1 MDEEGDK
8 HEIKQETPPKD
19 SQIGITQAYRTVST
33 AVALVLAEKTPW
45 NLEVK
50 KRKRLWDEKGEM
62 PEINEAE
69 RNVTIAVWQDE
80 GQPPHGAVQAHMSGT
95 SFRRPDMVE

>member
-33 AVALVLAEKTPW
+33 AVALVLAEKTP
-45 NLEVK
+45 
-50 KRKRLWDEKGEM
+50 
-62 PEINEAE
+62 
-69 RNVTIAVWQDE
+69 
-80 GQPPHGAVQAHMSGT
+80 
-95 SFRRPDMVE
+95 